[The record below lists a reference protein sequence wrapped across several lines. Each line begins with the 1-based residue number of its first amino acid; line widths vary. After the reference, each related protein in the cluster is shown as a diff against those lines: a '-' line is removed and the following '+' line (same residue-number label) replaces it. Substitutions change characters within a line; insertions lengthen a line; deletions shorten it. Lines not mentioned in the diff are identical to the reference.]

1 VVVSVLLKVSL
12 VYIVYKVLSE
22 YIYLLT
28 LTCIVAIINF
38 IGKSKY

>member
-1 VVVSVLLKVSL
+1 VVSVLLKVSL

-28 LTCIVAIINF
+28 LTYIVTVINF
-38 IGKSKY
+38 IG

>member
-1 VVVSVLLKVSL
+1 VVSILLKVSL

-28 LTCIVAIINF
+28 LTYIVIVINF

>member
-1 VVVSVLLKVSL
+1 VVSVFFKVGL

-28 LTCIVAIINF
+28 LTYIVAIINF
-38 IGKSKY
+38 IGKSEY